1 MNKELLNNPEVKE
14 IATEY
19 AKKNMFN
26 GVFGNNNLSNW
37 DDFVKAQEPEKE
49 WEVVTFVNGNMNVI
63 YKRENGLFLNEIQ
76 PELNGVYTEQEC
88 LLNTRNKI
96 HSVKR
101 LSDGEVFTIG
111 DIVNYGK
118 ITKFQVDGEMML
130 VSTEEGWSYDLGEI
144 RSDRKPI
151 FVTNDDVKVFEGDE
165 YWYISPQ
172 WSVLSVKSAN
182 GFMHGAFAI
191 LSTEQAAK
199 DWVVLNKPS
208 LSPAELV
215 SSGIINQG
223 SPQYDKIL
231 KLAKS
236 K

>member
-1 MNKELLNNPEVKE
+1 MAEPKSGGGFIHRKNSDETFGVWSSAHYAVKE
-14 IATEY
+14 A
-19 AKKNMFN
+19 
-26 GVFGNNNLSNW
+26 L
-37 DDFVKAQEPEKE
+37 EK
-49 WEVVTFVNGNMNVI
+49 G
-63 YKRENGLFLNEIQ
+63 YS
-76 PELNGVYTEQEC
+76 
-88 LLNTRNKI
+88 I

-101 LSDGEVFTIG
+101 LSDMEVFTIG

-130 VSTEEGWSYDLGEI
+130 VNTGKGWSYDLGEI
-144 RSDRKPI
+144 RSERKPI

-208 LSPAELV
+208 LSLAELV